1 MPTLFVSDLHLDP
14 GYPDTIQSFRKLL
27 ETTASKSDALYIL
40 GDLFEIWIGDDYID
54 PAYQAVI
61 DSLLTCTHQGT
72 PVFLLHG
79 NRDFLLGDNFMRQ
92 TGCTL
97 LPDPVL
103 IDLYGQPTLLMH
115 GDLLCTDD
123 AEYQAF
129 RHTVRDPEWQSAVLK
144 KTIEER
150 LAMAKDARSLSSELT
165 RDKPEAIMD
174 VNQDAVRQVFEQHD
188 TRLLIHGHTHR
199 SGFHELVIN
208 NKPARRIVLGDWHQR
223 GNYLVVT
230 PDDIK
235 FEYC

>member
-1 MPTLFVSDLHLDP
+1 MPTFFVSDLHLDP
-14 GYPDTIQSFRKLL
+14 CYPDAIQSFLKLL
-27 ETTASKSDALYIL
+27 ESTASKSDALYIL

-54 PAYQAVI
+54 PAYQAII
-61 DSLLTCTHQGT
+61 DSLLDLTHRGT

-79 NRDFLLGDNFMRQ
+79 NRDFLLGDDFMQQ

-103 IDLYGQPTLLMH
+103 IDLYGQSTLLMH

-129 RHTVRDPEWQSAVLK
+129 RHTVRDPKWQAAVLK
-144 KTIEER
+144 KTIKER

-174 VNQDAVRQVFEQHD
+174 VNQDAVRQVFEEHD

-199 SGFHELVIN
+199 PGLHELTIEYNLV
-208 NKPARRIVLGDWHQR
+208 RRIVLGDWHKR
-223 GNYLVVT
+223 GNYLIAT

-235 FEYC
+235 VGYC